1 VARWGTRLALA
12 GAAGVVAAILSAI
25 AVWFLGYSLLLLLIS
40 AGVGPSAAALIVA
53 VVGLVL
59 AALAGLGARWLLR
72 PRLAPPTTAASGH
85 GAVDELAG
93 QIGSLAARQTVASV
107 RAHPYGAIGA
117 ALAAGLAV
125 GALPELRKLL
135 SGFLKR

>member
-1 VARWGTRLALA
+1 VAHWGTRLALA
-12 GAAGVVAAILSAI
+12 GAAGVVSAILSAI
-25 AVWFLGYSLLLLLIS
+25 AVWFLGYSLLLLLVS

-72 PRLAPPTTAASGH
+72 PRLAPPATATRR

-135 SGFLKR
+135 SGILKR